1 MRPNLPITTRKIRNH
16 FHYSFWKYLLLIA
29 IVLFGWN
36 LIYTTTRYRSPD
48 SLKVEFMAQGS
59 YLGDEK
65 LQSLADKI
73 RTDVMPEME
82 EVTATAVNF
91 DDMYGDMQLVV
102 WVSAGQGDV
111 YLLSKE
117 KFQSMAAN
125 EATMDLQPYI
135 DSGALHTDGMD
146 LTNGYVLNTD
156 TGVSTLMGI
165 PVDSL
170 AGLADYGLPTENMVL
185 CALVNNGND
194 TYTIKFMDY
203 LLTHLKTATTDTAA
217 EIATLTGQP

>member
-117 KFQSMAAN
+117 KFQSM
-125 EATMDLQPYI
+125 
-135 DSGALHTDGMD
+135 
-146 LTNGYVLNTD
+146 
-156 TGVSTLMGI
+156 
-165 PVDSL
+165 
-170 AGLADYGLPTENMVL
+170 
-185 CALVNNGND
+185 
-194 TYTIKFMDY
+194 
-203 LLTHLKTATTDTAA
+203 
-217 EIATLTGQP
+217 